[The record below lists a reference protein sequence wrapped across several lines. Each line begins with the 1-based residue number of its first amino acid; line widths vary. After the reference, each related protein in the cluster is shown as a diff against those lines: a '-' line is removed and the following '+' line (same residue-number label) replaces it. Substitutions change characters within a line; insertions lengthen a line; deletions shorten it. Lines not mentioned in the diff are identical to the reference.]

1 MGLSIW
7 HLLVVLAI
15 VLVLFGAKR
24 LRNLGGDLGA
34 AIKGFKDAV
43 TDGSKKEG
51 EQLAETQQAQAQQPA
66 PAQLA
71 QQTTPSPY
79 AQPSAHA
86 QQPTTIVQPAPTAQT
101 TTQTA
106 PQSHTHHQG

>member
-7 HLLVVLAI
+7 HLLLVLAI

-43 TDGSKKEG
+43 TDGKKEG
-51 EQLAETQQAQAQQPA
+51 ETTATQDNVYDANAHQP
-66 PAQLA
+66 QHIA
-71 QQTTPSPY
+71 QQTT
-79 AQPSAHA
+79 
-86 QQPTTIVQPAPTAQT
+86 QPTPAPTVTVAQPT
-101 TTQTA
+101 NNQ
-106 PQSHTHHQG
+106 HHG

>member
-7 HLLVVLAI
+7 HLLLVLAI

-43 TDGSKKEG
+43 TDGKKEG
-51 EQLAETQQAQAQQPA
+51 ETT
-66 PAQLA
+66 PAQGNVYDAPQQVA
-71 QQTTPSPY
+71 QQTT
-79 AQPSAHA
+79 
-86 QQPTTIVQPAPTAQT
+86 QPTPAPTVAVAQPT
-101 TTQTA
+101 NNQ
-106 PQSHTHHQG
+106 HHS

>member
-7 HLLVVLAI
+7 HLLLVLAI

-43 TDGSKKEG
+43 TDGKKE
-51 EQLAETQQAQAQQPA
+51 EETPPVQGNVYDATAQPPQHI
-66 PAQLA
+66 A
-71 QQTTPSPY
+71 QQTT
-79 AQPSAHA
+79 
-86 QQPTTIVQPAPTAQT
+86 QPTPAPTVAASQNSN
-101 TTQTA
+101 Q
-106 PQSHTHHQG
+106 HHS